1 MSMFAFFLLLSDAS
15 LHFLYYMT
23 TITTTTSTATTTSI
37 AIHNRRTL
45 HQPFFPL
52 TSSSLPPA
60 QPPSPSLPKYP
71 SSSAT
76 SHSFRPFF
84 PLYPSPPPPPPPSP
98 VATLPTFP
106 ANISSLVSSP
116 SRHSPPRLVPA
127 VVSPLLALA
136 LLALSLALFVHIR
149 RRRRRGG
156 ADKDARS
163 DSLRFFPPDTTASD
177 GRKLSATSSAAPA
190 PAGTAGSEFLY
201 LGTLVNSRGRANESS
216 AAQPAAGGGSPYRK
230 LGSPELR
237 PLPPLPRQFQTT
249 EGGRSSSEEFYSPK
263 NSPGGKGSSA
273 AGPASSSK
281 KPALGSKM
289 ERCGSRSS
297 TLSTPS
303 CISSNVA
310 SSPTQSSPTTSS
322 PPPLRPPPLLRP
334 PTPSPPK
341 RRPMSHSS
349 PSSPPEA
356 DCDRKSA
363 TLQYSGQNLQSP
375 RKIGDFARNSVAVGH
390 NPVPPPPP
398 LPPPAPDER
407 REGQNVKMPAFQ
419 PPVLVHPRI
428 PVAWSSSVAPENSN
442 AAEKHEENPRPK
454 LKPLHWDK
462 VRASSD
468 QAMVW
473 DQLKSGSF
481 QLNEEMIETL
491 FLSNTGMTT
500 KEMSGGQINPPMNQ
514 ESRILEP
521 KKSQNIAIL
530 LKALNVNKEDVCEAL
545 LEGKVDSLGNEI
557 LEALTKMV
565 PSREEEL
572 KLKEYKNDS
581 PFKLGPAESFLKAVL
596 DIPFAF
602 KRVDAMLYI
611 ANFYP
616 EVNHLR
622 NLFRTLEIACE
633 ELRSSRMFSKLLEA
647 VLKTGNRMNVGT
659 NRGEAHAFKLDA
671 LLKLVDVKGT
681 DGKTTLLHFVVRE
694 ISRAEGSRLSSA
706 NFSSINHQSN
716 TVTDLEYCKL
726 GIQVVSSL
734 SVELSNV
741 KKAAAMDS
749 DMLSFYVAKL
759 GGGLGKIQEVLQLNN
774 SFSNENG
781 HHFHDAMIEFMR
793 KAEDEILDIQARE
806 SSTLSMVKEITE
818 YFQGDSTKE
827 ESHPFRVFMVIRD
840 FLATLDQV
848 CREVEKINE
857 HNITIMERHFPVT
870 ANQTSEPVFPSFQA
884 SRSGSSDDDSSL
896 SS

>member
-1 MSMFAFFLLLSDAS
+1 MSMFAVFLLLSYAS

-23 TITTTTSTATTTSI
+23 TITTTSSTATATST

-52 TSSSLPPA
+52 TSSSPPPA

-76 SHSFRPFF
+76 SYSFRPFF

-136 LLALSLALFVHIR
+136 LLGLSLALFVHIR

-190 PAGTAGSEFLY
+190 PAAPAGSEFLY
-201 LGTLVNSRGRANESS
+201 LGTLVTSRVRETESS
-216 AAQPAAGGGSPYRK
+216 ASPYRK
-230 LGSPELR
+230 LGSPKLH
-237 PLPPLPRQFQTT
+237 PLPPLPRQFRSADAS
-249 EGGRSSSEEFYSPK
+249 RSSSSGFYSPK

-310 SSPTQSSPTTSS
+310 SSPSQSSPTTSS

-363 TLQYSGQNLQSP
+363 TLQSSGQNLQSP
-375 RKIGDFARNSVAVGH
+375 RKIGDFGRNSVAVGH

-398 LPPPAPDER
+398 LPPPAPGGC

-419 PPVLVHPRI
+419 PPVLVSPRI
-428 PVAWSSSVAPENSN
+428 PVAWISSVAPENSN

-481 QLNEEMIETL
+481 Q
-491 FLSNTGMTT
+491 
-500 KEMSGGQINPPMNQ
+500 
-514 ESRILEP
+514 
-521 KKSQNIAIL
+521 
-530 LKALNVNKEDVCEAL
+530 
-545 LEGKVDSLGNEI
+545 
-557 LEALTKMV
+557 
-565 PSREEEL
+565 
-572 KLKEYKNDS
+572 
-581 PFKLGPAESFLKAVL
+581 
-596 DIPFAF
+596 
-602 KRVDAMLYI
+602 
-611 ANFYP
+611 
-616 EVNHLR
+616 
-622 NLFRTLEIACE
+622 
-633 ELRSSRMFSKLLEA
+633 
-647 VLKTGNRMNVGT
+647 
-659 NRGEAHAFKLDA
+659 
-671 LLKLVDVKGT
+671 
-681 DGKTTLLHFVVRE
+681 
-694 ISRAEGSRLSSA
+694 
-706 NFSSINHQSN
+706 
-716 TVTDLEYCKL
+716 
-726 GIQVVSSL
+726 
-734 SVELSNV
+734 
-741 KKAAAMDS
+741 
-749 DMLSFYVAKL
+749 
-759 GGGLGKIQEVLQLNN
+759 
-774 SFSNENG
+774 
-781 HHFHDAMIEFMR
+781 
-793 KAEDEILDIQARE
+793 
-806 SSTLSMVKEITE
+806 
-818 YFQGDSTKE
+818 
-827 ESHPFRVFMVIRD
+827 
-840 FLATLDQV
+840 
-848 CREVEKINE
+848 
-857 HNITIMERHFPVT
+857 
-870 ANQTSEPVFPSFQA
+870 
-884 SRSGSSDDDSSL
+884 
-896 SS
+896 